1 MIKIAPPKDKDRFTL
16 WLYPETMEKV
26 NVLYSKEGC
35 VSRSDFIEKAIRFYV
50 GFLTA
55 EDPTSFL
62 PNMFLSNMRA
72 IVSES
77 DDRHLGLLFSMA
89 VEIAIMQ
96 NVIASMQDIDP
107 DSLKR
112 VRGECVKEI
121 KRLNGKFKFEDAVD
135 WQKGGQ

>member
-1 MIKIAPPKDKDRFTL
+1 MVKIAPPKEKKKFAT
-16 WLYPETMEKV
+16 WLYPETIEKV
-26 NVLYSKEGC
+26 EALYRKEGC
-35 VSRSDFIEKAIRFYV
+35 TSRSDFIEKAIRFYI

-55 EDPTSFL
+55 EDPSSYL

-77 DDRHLGLLFSMA
+77 DDVQNSLLFSMA

-107 DSLKR
+107 ASLKR
-112 VRGECVKEI
+112 VRGECVKEV
-121 KRLNGKFKFEDAVD
+121 KRTNAKFKFEDAVD
-135 WQKGGQ
+135 WQKGG

>member
-1 MIKIAPPKDKDRFTL
+1 MAPPSEKKKFAL
-16 WLYPETMEKV
+16 WMYPETIEKV
-26 NVLYSKEGC
+26 ESLYRTDGC
-35 VSRSDFIEKAIRFYV
+35 TSRSEFVEKAIRFYV

-55 EDPTSFL
+55 EDPSSFL
-62 PNMFLSNMRA
+62 PNVFLSNMRG

-77 DDRHLGLLFSMA
+77 DNRHTSLLFSMA

-112 VRGECVKEI
+112 V
-121 KRLNGKFKFEDAVD
+121 KRLAELLE
-135 WQKGGQ
+135 